1 MCVIYMMSAETRA
14 TRDHGRLLLY
24 CKGEKIASEPIRCL
38 SGVVVTKQAHLTM
51 PLLYALLEAGVPVS
65 YMDFRGR
72 VLDVLNGT
80 RAFYGAFV

>member
-1 MCVIYMMSAETRA
+1 M
-14 TRDHGRLLLY
+14 RDHGRLLLY

-51 PLLYALLEAGVPVS
+51 PLLYALLEAGVPIS

-72 VLDVLNGT
+72 VLDVLDGT